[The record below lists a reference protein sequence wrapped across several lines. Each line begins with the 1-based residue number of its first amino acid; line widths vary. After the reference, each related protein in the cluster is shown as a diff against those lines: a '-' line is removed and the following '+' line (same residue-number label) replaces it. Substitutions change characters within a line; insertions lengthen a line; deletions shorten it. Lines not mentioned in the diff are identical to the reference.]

1 MKTKEL
7 KEQIEF
13 EETLNNECEWR
24 NAYFNNSEFDNI
36 LIKDNYGYYIIYTC
50 WDREDLVRIFRNKK
64 KNGSELK

>member
-7 KEQIEF
+7 KEQIKF
-13 EETLNNECEWR
+13 EEILNYELEWR
-24 NAYFNNSEFDNI
+24 KAYLKSLFFENI
-36 LIKDNYGYYIIYTC
+36 LIDDGYEDYIVYTC

>member
-7 KEQIEF
+7 KEQIKF
-13 EETLNNECEWR
+13 EEYLNYELEWR
-24 NAYFNNSEFDNI
+24 NAYLKSLYFENI
-36 LIKDNYGYYIIYTC
+36 LIDDGYEDYIVYTC